1 MLAWS
6 MTLSGPVQELR
17 LLCFFD
23 AAFATRNDSS
33 SQLGYIIVLIHGDLL
48 KPDGPEGAYH
58 IVDWKSQK
66 TPRVARSSL
75 GAEVQAGGSSSPS
88 NKRPAPSS
96 TTEGMAVGAE
106 TALVLFQDEH
116 RQDHPEA
123 TMLDPGASAF
133 LSGYGP
139 FWRYVEHLSELGY
152 PMNTIRFA
160 RCERNFQFGGDA
172 SSSARWTVDLPVIID
187 GQYGT
192 IQCCLIPGNT
202 SM

>member
-33 SQLGYIIVLIHGDLL
+33 SQLGYIIVLIHGDLF

-96 TTEGMAVGAE
+96 TTEGMAVAAE
-106 TALVLFQDEH
+106 TALVLFRTSIDKTIPKQ
-116 RQDHPEA
+116 RCWTLVP
-123 TMLDPGASAF
+123 SAF
-133 LSGYGP
+133 LSGYGL
-139 FWRYVEHLSELGY
+139 FWRYVEHLSKLGN
-152 PMNTIRFA
+152 PMNTSDSLAVREIFSLVA
-160 RCERNFQFGGDA
+160 M
-172 SSSARWTVDLPVIID
+172 LPPPLA
-187 GQYGT
+187 GQLT
-192 IQCCLIPGNT
+192 FR
-202 SM
+202 S